1 MESLASASTVTEAP
15 IPIDHGQRAHCGDE
29 GSVTRLGYWWR
40 FDPWRGAVLR
50 WLASTALIYA
60 VHFGVFPPS
69 ARISLPTALILTA
82 VLSPAA
88 IWMQAR
94 RIRAEL
100 MEEAP
105 RPHREADPH
114 LGEDGREW
122 RR

>member
-1 MESLASASTVTEAP
+1 M
-15 IPIDHGQRAHCGDE
+15 
-29 GSVTRLGYWWR
+29 TRLWYWWR
-40 FDPWRGAVLR
+40 FDPWRGGVLR

-69 ARISLPTALILTA
+69 ARISLRTAVILTA

-94 RIRAEL
+94 RIRGEL
-100 MEEAP
+100 TDEAP
-105 RPHREADPH
+105 RAHGVGDPN

-122 RR
+122 RL